1 MTSTSVSDGRSVSVC
16 PEVAGD
22 TAHARK
28 ALPLLRHIWVGA
40 AVEVKV
46 ACPLHAACFLSAS
59 AVHLF
64 FNATAPSVSLLGQ
77 GKQLQG
83 VEIDVQAFEGH
94 LRQSLKCFFCT

>member
-16 PEVAGD
+16 PEVTGE

-28 ALPLLRHIWVGA
+28 ALPLQRHMWVGA

-64 FNATAPSVSLLGQ
+64 FNATAPSVGLLGQ
-77 GKQLQG
+77 AEQSRASNSK
-83 VEIDVQAFEGH
+83 V
-94 LRQSLKCFFCT
+94 LRLTFRPLRDT